1 MYKEYFYKEM
11 MINLVLIPKFK
22 INAKT
27 KCEVCRKPFQ
37 LFERETKLLELIH
50 NDIHD
55 LNNTNTSGG
64 KRYFIIFVDHYSK
77 YCYIY

>member
-1 MYKEYFYKEM
+1 

-27 KCEVCRKPFQ
+27 KCEVCVEAKQLRKPFKS
-37 LFERETKLLELIH
+37 FERETKLLELIY
-50 NDIHD
+50 NDICD
-55 LNNTNTSGG
+55 LNNTNTCGG